1 MNSAQCLLSKPDSR
15 AFDTATGGFSLAPP
29 AERGER
35 VGERGT
41 NAVGDKVRNDLTEW
55 RLPLPNPLLHRRRG
69 SSNRRLVAVSIA
81 SDSSPRARGHGCI
94 KPYACVGRDASPRRP
109 PWPKDGR
116 FGETSLPLLVRTG
129 SLMQRWAW
137 GEHPIALP
145 FDRCEL
151 PIRRRH
157 CRTTPACLKVAP

>member
-41 NAVGDKVRNDLTEW
+41 NAVGDKVRNDLPEW
-55 RLPLPNPLLHRRRG
+55 RLPLPDPLLHRRRG

-81 SDSSPRARGHGCI
+81 PDSSPRAEGHGCI
-94 KPYACVGRDASPRRP
+94 KPCACVGRDASPKRP
-109 PWPKDGR
+109 SLGQGGR
-116 FGETSLPLLVRTG
+116 LGEASLPTQAQG
-129 SLMQRWAW
+129 LMQ
-137 GEHPIALP
+137 P
-145 FDRCEL
+145 
-151 PIRRRH
+151 
-157 CRTTPACLKVAP
+157 